1 MSSILDMPS
10 PGPTARLARV
20 RDLLR
25 RARIAERMM
34 KHGAT
39 GDERDRGT
47 VLYVGAVD
55 TIMVELAALEDIG
68 ALDELGRFATVTWG
82 RA

>member
-1 MSSILDMPS
+1 MSSILDTPAR
-10 PGPTARLARV
+10 GPTERLARV
-20 RDLLR
+20 RDVPR
-25 RARIAERMM
+25 RPRIAERMM
-34 KHGAT
+34 KQGAT

-68 ALDELGRFATVTWG
+68 ALDELERFATVTWG

>member
-10 PGPTARLARV
+10 PGPTERLARV

-25 RARIAERMM
+25 RALIAERMM
-34 KHGAT
+34 KLGAT
-39 GDERDRGT
+39 GEERDRGT
-47 VLYVGAVD
+47 VVYVATVD
-55 TIMVELAALEDIG
+55 ALVAELVSLEGIG
-68 ALDELGRFATVTWG
+68 ALGELERFATVTWG

>member
-10 PGPTARLARV
+10 PGPTERLARV

-34 KHGAT
+34 KQGAT

-68 ALDELGRFATVTWG
+68 ALGELERFATVTWG
-82 RA
+82 RV